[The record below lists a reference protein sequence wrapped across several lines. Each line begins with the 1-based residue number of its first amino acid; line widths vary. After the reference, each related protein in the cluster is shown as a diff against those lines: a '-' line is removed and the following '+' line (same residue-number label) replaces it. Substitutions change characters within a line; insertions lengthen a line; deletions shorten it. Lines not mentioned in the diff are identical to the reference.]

1 MEKEL
6 IVSDN
11 LSEMLYGFINKTT
24 SSQSEFYTK
33 YHKYILNICL
43 EYVKNNQEA
52 EDITHDIF
60 IKLMNNMHKF
70 EFKSE
75 KELYG
80 WIKMVSKNV
89 VIDSIRKNK
98 NKTCDVNSNSLNEI
112 VDDSD
117 LIDINLDNNNLYDD
131 INSAINKL
139 SPQYKRVFELYY
151 LSKYSHEE
159 ISKELGININTSK
172 SNLCKARRNMS
183 IILNKY
189 NNWF

>member
-75 KELYG
+75 KEFYG

-98 NKTCDVNSNSLNEI
+98 NKTCDINSNSLNEI

>member
-24 SSQSEFYTK
+24 SSQSKFYTK

-75 KELYG
+75 KEFYG

-98 NKTCDVNSNSLNEI
+98 NKTCDINSNSLNEI